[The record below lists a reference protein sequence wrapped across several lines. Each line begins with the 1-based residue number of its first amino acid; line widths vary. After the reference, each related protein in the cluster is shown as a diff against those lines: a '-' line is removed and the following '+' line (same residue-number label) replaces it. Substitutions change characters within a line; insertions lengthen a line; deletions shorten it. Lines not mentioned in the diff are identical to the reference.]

1 VVVESADLRQLY
13 ASIDFAGI
21 MFRWKSSNK
30 PRNTRYRLSRFQF
43 SSKEIG
49 AGIGLGPNAAKAL
62 YLVGLDHE
70 LAEISSSEKGPHS
83 HIWMRMRKWD
93 TGSFIVPRS

>member
-1 VVVESADLRQLY
+1 VRVLD
-13 ASIDFAGI
+13 
-21 MFRWKSSNK
+21 
-30 PRNTRYRLSRFQF
+30 
-43 SSKEIG
+43 
-49 AGIGLGPNAAKAL
+49 LGPNAAKAL

-93 TGSFIVPRS
+93 TGTFIASRS